1 MKIQELQE
9 ELQNKTSELDNS
21 THNLKMRLTA
31 VESANRQQG
40 QEKNE
45 AERQMREEK
54 ERLRQLS
61 RKYEVVERVKGELEQ
76 KVKQFGISERQLGER
91 TTILTIENEDLK
103 VELQELKTKMDTK
116 EKEWTSKL
124 ETDSKASEAKTK
136 QRIEKMWLEK
146 LRRSEISAA
155 QEMERLKD
163 SQRRAETDL
172 RKELVLAKKAEE
184 EAKRLNEEFKKKV
197 RTLRQAESD
206 ATHKVSELDDEV
218 QEMKR
223 HQGYTGGV

>member
-1 MKIQELQE
+1 MKSDATVSRSRIERLNVEYEMKIQELQE
-9 ELQNKTSELDNS
+9 ELQGKNSEIENS
-21 THNLKMRLTA
+21 THSLKMRLAA

-61 RKYEVVERVKGELEQ
+61 RKFEIVERVKGELEQ
-76 KVKQFGISERQLGER
+76 KLKQVGVSERHLEER

-103 VELQELKTKMDTK
+103 TELQELRSKMETK
-116 EKEWTSKL
+116 EKEWASKL
-124 ETDSKASEAKTK
+124 ELDSKASEARTK

-155 QEMERLKD
+155 QE
-163 SQRRAETDL
+163 
-172 RKELVLAKKAEE
+172 
-184 EAKRLNEEFKKKV
+184 V
-197 RTLRQAESD
+197 RVFLY
-206 ATHKVSELDDEV
+206 V
-218 QEMKR
+218 
-223 HQGYTGGV
+223 GNF